1 MITKKIGASIAEVA
15 ERAAA
20 AKAKGKKVVLC
31 HGVFDLLH
39 PGHIMHIEAARQF
52 GDFLVVTLTPDRF
65 VNKGPGRPAFNER
78 LRARTLA
85 AIEAVDLVGVNEW
98 PSAVETIAAVKPDFY
113 VKGQD
118 YEVSSQDLTGKITAE
133 EEAVRKVGGEL
144 RFTREVSFSSSELIN
159 KAFSPHPPS
168 TQKWLEELRRKF
180 KPEYVIDLLR
190 SYAPVKPLVVG
201 EVILDEYCYAT
212 PLAKAPREAIIAAK
226 YQSTEMFAGGAAATA
241 NHIAGFCDQVTLV
254 ATLGPDPQHMEL
266 VRSKLRPNVN
276 LVPIVTPDRTT
287 VLKRRFLEPGHLTK
301 LFEVQFLDDSDIKAE
316 TEAQAGKTLEQLI
329 PRHDMLVVNDFGHGF
344 LTERLR
350 QLITGGKTFVALNTQ
365 TNSANLGFNLITKY
379 SSADYCCIDQAEA
392 QLASG
397 IHNGSAVDCAKRLIS
412 KTGAKWF
419 MTTTGRSGATL
430 LLNDGRV
437 LESPAVSPSV
447 LDRVGAGDA
456 FFAITS
462 PWAYRE
468 YDPQL
473 ACLVGNCVGALKVST
488 VGNRTPI
495 DPVGLYKFIT
505 SIMR

>member
-1 MITKKIGASIAEVA
+1 MITKKIAASVA
-15 ERAAA
+15 EAAA
-20 AKAKGKKVVLC
+20 IAQAQKAAGKKVVLC

-52 GDFLVVTLTPDRF
+52 GDFLVITVTPDRF

-118 YEVSSQDLTGKITAE
+118 YEDSSKDLSGKISAE
-133 EEAVRKVGGEL
+133 EAAVREAGGEI
-144 RFTREVSFSSSELIN
+144 RFTREVAFSSSELIN
-159 KAFSPHPPS
+159 RAFSPHPPS

-180 KPEYVIDLLR
+180 KPEYVIDLLKT
-190 SYAPVKPLVVG
+190 YGPVKPLVVG

-226 YQSTEMFAGGAAATA
+226 YQSTEVFAGGAAATA

-254 ATLGPDPQHMEL
+254 ATVGPDPEHLEL
-266 VRSKLRPNVN
+266 VRSKLRPNIT
-276 LVPIVTPDRTT
+276 LVPIITPDRTT
-287 VLKRRFLEPGHLTK
+287 VRKRRFLEPGHLTK
-301 LFEVQFLDDSDIKAE
+301 LFEIQYLDDSDIKKE
-316 TEAQAGKTLEQLI
+316 TETQAGKALEQLM
-329 PRHDMLVVNDFGHGF
+329 PRHDMMVVNDFGHGF
-344 LTERLR
+344 LTEGLR
-350 QLITGGKTFVALNTQ
+350 QLITGRKTFVALNTQ

-379 SSADYCCIDQAEA
+379 PSADYCCIDQAEA

-397 IHNGSAVDCAKRLIS
+397 IHNGSAAACAQKLIS
-412 KTGAKWF
+412 RTGAKWF

-430 LLNDGRV
+430 TLNDGRV
-437 LESPAVSPSV
+437 LDSPAVSPSV

-462 PWAYRE
+462 PWAFKE
-468 YDPQL
+468 YEPEL
-473 ACLVGNCVGALKVST
+473 VGLVGNCVGALKVLT

-495 DPVGLYKFIT
+495 DPVQLYKFIT
-505 SIMR
+505 SILR